1 MTFLLRVSSL
11 VHCLE
16 DSIKH
21 NFKDVQHAEAIARH
35 GAWPNMFP
43 RVNSTTDELVTVSR
57 SLGLVITALAG
68 EIRGFYVA
76 RELLHDLK
84 SPLLL
89 QSIHHQ
95 PVQNL
100 SVASSSPHKDD
111 IADVAEILGSDIQ
124 SIELRASVIQE
135 RGRIQQSVVCDQD
148 AYNRAGKS

>member
-1 MTFLLRVSSL
+1 
-11 VHCLE
+11 
-16 DSIKH
+16 
-21 NFKDVQHAEAIARH
+21 
-35 GAWPNMFP
+35 MFS

-84 SPLLL
+84 SPLLP

-111 IADVAEILGSDIQ
+111 IADVAEILESDIQ
-124 SIELRASVIQE
+124 SI
-135 RGRIQQSVVCDQD
+135 
-148 AYNRAGKS
+148 